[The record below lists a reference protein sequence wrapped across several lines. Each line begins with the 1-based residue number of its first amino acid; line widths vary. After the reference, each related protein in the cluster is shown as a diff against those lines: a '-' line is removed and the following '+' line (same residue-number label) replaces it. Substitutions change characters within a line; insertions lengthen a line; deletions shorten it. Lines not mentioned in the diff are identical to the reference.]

1 MVALAGAAPTK
12 EAPRLCR
19 LTFWV
24 EPPVGYVS
32 WAAESLSEHGRVGEP
47 ISVFRPNRQ
56 GTDSTF
62 YISGEPGN
70 HLAPIWGYL
79 PTTTIVDWDDWGKLG
94 SEATWP
100 LDHPIKLRPAPG
112 AKAAALRVVLGFR
125 LHYVVSGGILGVLAR
140 EFGARVVHEDRV
152 GIPSAAATGYD
163 AARGAVIARCDADS
177 VPPRRWVERIAR
189 TLADP
194 ELDAVTGTGW
204 FHDVPPVLRW
214 LVEAAYLGSY
224 YVLGHLALGH
234 RPLWGSSMALR
245 RSSWLAVRDDVHRDA
260 DVHDDMDLAF
270 VLGPSAQIRFD
281 PWLRVGVSARSVR
294 GASQLRRRMGRA
306 VVTLRLNW
314 AVRPPWQRWQ
324 HRLRRSA
331 RSTATRG
338 SRSR

>member
-1 MVALAGAAPTK
+1 MSGPPADGGTAA
-12 EAPRLCR
+12 
-19 LTFWV
+19 
-24 EPPVGYVS
+24 S
-32 WAAESLSEHGRVGEP
+32 
-47 ISVFRPNRQ
+47 
-56 GTDSTF
+56 
-62 YISGEPGN
+62 
-70 HLAPIWGYL
+70 L
-79 PTTTIVDWDDWGKLG
+79 PTVSVVIPVRDDA
-94 SEATWP
+94 ER
-100 LDHPIKLRPAPG
+100 LRTCL
-112 AKAAALRVVLGFR
+112 AALTRQSVAPLEVV
-125 LHYVVSGGILGVLAR
+125 VVDNASSDDSAAVAR

-270 VLGPSAQIRFD
+270 VLGPTAQIRFD